1 MARLTDKGRVM
12 RKRTNFDIYLEEQL
26 KDKEFA
32 DRFKQAEE
40 AWNVALKLASLR
52 IRKEPKLSQKE
63 VI

>member
-1 MARLTDKGRVM
+1 MTRLADEERVM
-12 RKRTNFDIYLEEQL
+12 RRRTNFDIYLEEQL

>member
-1 MARLTDKGRVM
+1 MTRLADEERVM

>member
-1 MARLTDKGRVM
+1 MARLADKVRVM

-52 IRKEPKLSQKE
+52 IRKEPKLSQKG

>member
-1 MARLTDKGRVM
+1 MTRLADEERVM
-12 RKRTNFDIYLEEQL
+12 RKRTNFDIYLEEQF